1 MQGIVISK
9 NADLFTVENE
19 GGEKKLKPSGKTKS
33 TGIFVGDNVE
43 FDENITLVHPRK
55 NLLIRPPLANV
66 DKMFIVI
73 SQKPM
78 IEFSLLDR
86 LLIYC
91 KINAITPVIVINKI
105 DICSSEFIDNI
116 EKIYEKYYKIIKIS
130 AKNNILEDFEDEIE
144 GITVLAGQSAV
155 GKSSIIKTLFKNE
168 ISVEIGD
175 LSKKIERGKQ
185 TTRLVKL
192 FKFKNGFIAD
202 TAGFSLL
209 NLAMVTSLEPRELC
223 LYYPDFLEYI
233 PKCKYRSCLHE
244 GGDCGVL
251 NAVKTG
257 EISRQR
263 YESYLKI
270 LNELKSRKTY

>member
-1 MQGIVISK
+1 MI
-9 NADLFTVENE
+9 
-19 GGEKKLKPSGKTKS
+19 KPSGKTKE

-43 FDENITLVHPRK
+43 FSENITSVYPRK
-55 NLLIRPPLANV
+55 NLLIRPPLANI

-73 SQKPM
+73 SQRPM

-91 KINAITPVIVINKI
+91 KINDIKPIIVINKI
-105 DICSSEFIDNI
+105 DICSNEFIDNI
-116 EKIYEKYYKIIKIS
+116 EKIYEKYYKILKIS
-130 AKNNILEDFEDEIE
+130 AKNNILGDLEEEIE
-144 GITVLAGQSAV
+144 GISVLAGQSAV
-155 GKSSIIKTLFKNE
+155 GKSSIIKTLFRDE

-185 TTRLVKL
+185 TTRLVRL
-192 FKFKNGFIAD
+192 FKFKRGYLAD

-209 NLAMVTSLEPRELC
+209 NLAMVTNLEPRELGV
-223 LYYPDFLEYI
+223 YYPDFLEYI

-244 GGDCGVL
+244 GGECGVI
-251 NAVKTG
+251 NAVKNG

-263 YESYLKI
+263 YESYIKI

>member
-1 MQGIVISK
+1 MRGIVISK
-9 NADLFTVENE
+9 NADLFTVEYE
-19 GGEKKLKPSGKTKS
+19 GGEKMIKPSGKTKE

-43 FDENITLVHPRK
+43 FSENITSVYPRK
-55 NLLIRPPLANV
+55 NLLIRPPLANI

-73 SQKPM
+73 SQRPM

-91 KINAITPVIVINKI
+91 KINDIKPIIVINKI
-105 DICSSEFIDNI
+105 DICSNEFIDNI
-116 EKIYEKYYKIIKIS
+116 EKIYEKYYKILKIS
-130 AKNNILEDFEDEIE
+130 AKNNILGDLEEEIE
-144 GITVLAGQSAV
+144 GISVLAGQSAV
-155 GKSSIIKTLFKNE
+155 GKSSIIKTLFRDE

-185 TTRLVKL
+185 TTRLVRL
-192 FKFKNGFIAD
+192 FKFKRGYLAD

-209 NLAMVTSLEPRELC
+209 NLAMVTNLEPRELGV
-223 LYYPDFLEYI
+223 YYPDFLEYI

-244 GGDCGVL
+244 GGECGVI
-251 NAVKTG
+251 NAVKNG
-257 EISRQR
+257 EISKQR
-263 YESYLKI
+263 YESYIKI

>member
-1 MQGIVISK
+1 MISK
-9 NADLFTVENE
+9 NADLFTVESGE
-19 GGEKKLKPSGKTKS
+19 GEKMLKPSGKTKE

-43 FDENITLVHPRK
+43 FNENITSVYNRK
-55 NLLIRPPLANV
+55 NLLIRPPLANI

-91 KINAITPVIVINKI
+91 KINDIIPIIAINKI

-116 EKIYEKYYKIIKIS
+116 EKIYEKHYKILKIS
-130 AKNNILEDFEDEIE
+130 AKNNILQDLEDEIE

-155 GKSSIIKTLFKNE
+155 GKSSIIKALFKDE

-192 FKFKNGFIAD
+192 FKYKNGYVAD

-209 NLAMVTSLEPRELC
+209 NLAMVTDLEPRELG

-233 PKCKYRSCLHE
+233 PNCKYRSCLHE
-244 GGDCGVL
+244 GGECGVL
-251 NAVKTG
+251 EAVKSG
-257 EISRQR
+257 KISKQR

-270 LNELKSRKTY
+270 LSELKTRKIY